1 MLEVYVLLTLG
12 ALGYLLNKSD
22 AKITKSTKDVV
33 NRNEIPSMRN
43 AYESTYTR
51 TADQTVQQ
59 KATKKYQQA
68 EDPMKTAVISNNYH
82 FMKEGDTAK
91 KQEEMV
97 KSLTG
102 DFVDRK
108 DFTHNNM
115 VPFYG
120 GRIRQN
126 MDDHSNRTLLENF
139 TGVTDMHKSKCEV
152 GSLGD
157 LKRDVGNVTG
167 MQSYDDFYKDR
178 MVQPTVRNNEFPIPQ
193 MHVGPGVG
201 QGYTS
206 EPTGGY
212 QQFDIQQYAQDKCV
226 DELRTKLNPAK
237 DAIGAADRSK
247 QTYASRTVDGL
258 KTGLRG
264 ETGEVSKN
272 RVDTFFEQTPD
283 MWLKTTAATLK
294 PSKTGE
300 FNVKETNRLTTTK
313 EHMGSAYASGNLART
328 TDPSVQPSS
337 RVQLR
342 TPEFGVAAMDRYGK
356 GERDDYG
363 KSKILVYNNERDLTT
378 TKVYQGNLTSLV
390 KSIIAPIED
399 MIKITKKQHHVDNPR
414 HFGNI
419 NIQIP
424 DKMRVYDPNDVA
436 RTTIKETLIHD
447 AILGNLKGAEKL
459 TVHDPNDATRTTVKE
474 TTIHD
479 AILGNLKGS
488 DKLTVYDPNDVAR
501 TTIKETLIHD
511 EVGAGSVTGPKQIY
525 VYDPDKIAKKT
536 IRETLERMDYEM
548 NMATQAVRK
557 GIVYD
562 PDDVANTTIKETTV
576 DKERL
581 YGNINAKEGGGGYET
596 NEFDAR
602 TTQKQFVSDHDYI
615 GVVARDKGEG
625 YITNEY
631 DAKDTQKQFL
641 SDYEYF
647 GVAEAGSDKKQKSY
661 DDMYNATITEKKEVT
676 LFGREPTQTSSK
688 VFNDCVNVAVP
699 KKRECDLKMERDVVN
714 RERASNVPAP
724 IDEYGVTRVKKS
736 YDQEQDT
743 RLDPGLLKAFLENPF
758 TQPLNSV
765 A

>member
-1 MLEVYVLLTLG
+1 MLEVYVLLTLA

-22 AKITKSTKDVV
+22 VKITKSTKDVV

-43 AYESTYTR
+43 AYESTYTK
-51 TADQTVQQ
+51 TTDQTVQQ
-59 KATKKYQQA
+59 KAAKKYQQA
-68 EDPMKTAVISNNYH
+68 EDPTQTSIISNNYH
-82 FMKEGDTAK
+82 FMKEENTTK

-97 KSLTG
+97 RSLTG
-102 DFVDRK
+102 DYIDSK

-139 TGVTDMHKSKCEV
+139 TGVTDTHKSKCEI

-157 LKRDVGNVTG
+157 LKRDVGNVNG

-193 MHVGPGVG
+193 IHVGPGLG
-201 QGYTS
+201 QGYTAD
-206 EPTGGY
+206 PMGGY
-212 QQFDIQQYAQDKCV
+212 QQFDIRQYAQDKCV
-226 DELRTKLNPAK
+226 DELRPKLNPAK
-237 DAIGAADRSK
+237 DAIGAVDRSK
-247 QTYASRTVDGL
+247 QTFVSRTVDGL

-264 ETGEVSKN
+264 ETGEVAKN
-272 RVDTFFEQTPD
+272 RVDTFYEQTSD

-294 PSKTGE
+294 PGKTGE

-313 EHMGSAYASGNLART
+313 EHMGSAYASGSLART
-328 TDPSVQPSS
+328 ADPSVQPSA
-337 RVQLR
+337 RVQLKA
-342 TPEFGVAAMDRYGK
+342 PEFGVAAMDRYGK

-378 TKVYQGNLTSLV
+378 TKVYQGNLTSIV

-399 MIKITKKQHHVDNPR
+399 MIKITKKQHNVDNPR
-414 HFGNI
+414 HFGNMS
-419 NIQIP
+419 IQIP
-424 DKMRVYDPNDVA
+424 DKMTVYDPNDVA
-436 RTTIKETLIHD
+436 RATIKETLIHD
-447 AILGNLKGAEKL
+447 SILGNLKGAEKL
-459 TVHDPNDATRTTVKE
+459 TVHDPNDVTRTTIKE

-479 AILGNLKGS
+479 
-488 DKLTVYDPNDVAR
+488 
-501 TTIKETLIHD
+501 
-511 EVGAGSVTGPKQIY
+511 EVGTGSITGPKQIY
-525 VYDPDKIAKKT
+525 IYDPDEIAKKT
-536 IRETLERMDYEM
+536 IRETLERIDYEM
-548 NMATQAVRK
+548 NMSSKAVRK
-557 GIVYD
+557 GTVYD
-562 PDDVANTTIKETTV
+562 PDDVARTTTKETTV
-576 DKERL
+576 DRERL

-602 TTQKQFVSDHDYI
+602 DTQKQFVSDHDYI
-615 GVVARDKGEG
+615 GVATRDKGEG
-625 YITNEY
+625 YITNEF

-661 DDMYNATITEKKEVT
+661 DDMYNATITENKEVT
-676 LFGREPTQTSSK
+676 LFGREPTQTGSK
-688 VFNDCVNVAVP
+688 VFNDCMNVAVP
-699 KKRECDLKMERDVVN
+699 KKRECDLKMEREVVN